1 MIFQPNEHSNSSSS
15 NVMLVNRMNSQPHNH
30 NYRNQI
36 ILPPANATP
45 ITFKGSGNNSYRQI
59 RYSTG
64 NFNLRTPSNR
74 QSIANIKNG
83 SENSFKIQSTRNIN
97 TTINKPSNNI
107 FIPNNSEYGS
117 YPAQQ
122 NNTDYSNSM
131 NRYKSEIGPRSE
143 TSYSNKINH
152 ILIKNSPNQSV
163 NRMTSRS
170 VSQKKSMFSRN
181 PIDVV
186 VSKEPESKPNENN
199 RSRRD
204 TNTMTL
210 ENDVANNKL
219 KHDLLNSYNS
229 LNRLES
235 KFNAKSKE
243 LTQEDIPTEEEE
255 ENAENQLERITETK
269 VSLDDENHDY
279 KFLYQE
285 SESKVK
291 RLENE
296 LNNSKSEVKKLKNE
310 KIALIQ
316 NYERL
321 IKKLHSVK
329 QIEQKF
335 AKVEVERDMLTKE
348 VDDLTNK
355 VNRVKEGNMTKS
367 LLDSVAFLKDSVKKQ
382 RHSPIQQQKGMKDI
396 VEEYIDNVSLTQK
409 TKEDQETRE
418 GEIVDRHNRVLQRAN
433 SFNQQTQVR
442 QFDDLKPRS
451 STKVFTN
458 LEEYMKQLGPNV
470 CEIIV
475 DGKVMVKREN
485 EINLRDLINE

>member
-15 NVMLVNRMNSQPHNH
+15 NVVLVNRMNSQPPNH

-64 NFNLRTPSNR
+64 NFNLRTSSNR
-74 QSIANIKNG
+74 QSIAHVKNG

-97 TTINKPSNNI
+97 TTINKPSNNV
-107 FIPNNSEYGS
+107 FVQNNSEYGS
-117 YPAQQ
+117 YPVPQ
-122 NNTDYSNSM
+122 NNIDYANSM

-170 VSQKKSMFSRN
+170 VPQKKSMFSKN
-181 PIDVV
+181 PIDVAV
-186 VSKEPESKPNENN
+186 NKESQPNQDENN

-210 ENDVANNKL
+210 ENDLANNKL
-219 KHDLLNSYNS
+219 KQDLLNSYNS

-235 KFNAKSKE
+235 RFNAKSKE

-255 ENAENQLERITETK
+255 NAENQLERITETK
-269 VSLDDENHDY
+269 QSLDDENHNY

-296 LNNSKSEVKKLKNE
+296 LNNSKAEVKKLKNE

-382 RHSPIQQQKGMKDI
+382 RHSPIQQQKGMKSI

-409 TKEDQETRE
+409 TKEDQEIKQD
-418 GEIVDRHNRVLQRAN
+418 EIVDRHNRVLQRAN
-433 SFNQQTQVR
+433 SFNQQTQVK

-458 LEEYMKQLGPNV
+458 LDEYMKQLEPNV
-470 CEIIV
+470 CELIV